1 MVPTAEML
9 KINSYLD
16 LHLLRT
22 EYHISFRLSTV
33 HCNSIQILGGI
44 TNAQQTSCIKVDE
57 TGSRRES
64 QCRPKSLV
72 WIQFSF
78 IIMKTGGSSYG
89 LCVATLHISML
100 PAICH
105 HIL

>member
-1 MVPTAEML
+1 ML

-44 TNAQQTSCIKVDE
+44 TNAQQTSCIKVE
-57 TGSRRES
+57 
-64 QCRPKSLV
+64 
-72 WIQFSF
+72 
-78 IIMKTGGSSYG
+78 
-89 LCVATLHISML
+89 
-100 PAICH
+100 
-105 HIL
+105 